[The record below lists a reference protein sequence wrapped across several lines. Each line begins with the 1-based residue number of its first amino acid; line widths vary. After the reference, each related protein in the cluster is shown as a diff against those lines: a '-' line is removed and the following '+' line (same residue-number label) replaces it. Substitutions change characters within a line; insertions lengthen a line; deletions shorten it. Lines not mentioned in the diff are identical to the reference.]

1 MIFEE
6 NNVLTGTEILYNAKY
21 VAIPY
26 DCTEL
31 SSLATNGVIP
41 AGTLIPANDG
51 SAIGVLLHNVTLAD
65 NPNGTVVISGFIK
78 QSALPTAPSQAAV
91 TALIGKGVQFLDS
104 NGKPQIQKY
113 SVTYNKGEAAS
124 GTVPTDSSSP
134 YNYGDTVTAKTN
146 SGSLVGPAGKTTFDK
161 WNTSSDG
168 SGTAIAAGGTFTITG
183 DTVLYAQFKA

>member
-1 MIFEE
+1 MRFTEAS
-6 NNVLTGTEILYNAKY
+6 VVVGKEILHNDHY

-31 SSLATNGVIP
+31 SDLATNGVIP

-51 SAIGVLLHNVTLAD
+51 TAEGVLLHDVTLAD
-65 NPNGTVVISGFIK
+65 NPNGTVVIHGFIK
-78 QSALPTAPSQAAV
+78 QSALPTAPTQAAV
-91 TALIGKGVQFLDS
+91 SALIGKGVQFIDS

-113 SVTYNKGEAAS
+113 SVTYDKGAAAS

-134 YNYGDTVTAKTN
+134 YAYGTTVTAKTN
-146 SGSLVGPAGKTTFDK
+146 SGSLVGPTGTTTFDK
-161 WNTSSDG
+161 WNTKADG
-168 SGTAIAAGGTFTITG
+168 SGTAISAGSTFVITG

>member
-1 MIFEE
+1 MIFKE
-6 NNVLTGTEILYNAKY
+6 NNVITGKEILYNAHY

-26 DCTEL
+26 DCTTL

-78 QSALPTAPSQAAV
+78 QSALPEAPTQAAV

-146 SGSLVGPAGKTTFDK
+146 SGSLVGPTGKTTFDK